1 MARNMDLVAV
11 ANMIADA
18 SGHGDDDDDDKRK
31 MLLFLLECLSQLRI
45 IFQEMIVLL
54 MFTGTWDFLKTNI
67 VVWTSSILSVVTST
81 A

>member
-1 MARNMDLVAV
+1 M

-18 SGHGDDDDDDKRK
+18 SGHDDDDDKRK
-31 MLLFLLECLSQLRI
+31 MLLLECLSQLRI

-54 MFTGTWDFLKTNI
+54 MFTGTWDFIKTNI
-67 VVWTSSILSVVTST
+67 VVWTPSILSVVTST

>member
-1 MARNMDLVAV
+1 MDLVAV

-45 IFQEMIVLL
+45 IFQVLL

>member
-18 SGHGDDDDDDKRK
+18 SGHDDDDDKRK
-31 MLLFLLECLSQLRI
+31 MLLLECLSQLRI

-54 MFTGTWDFLKTNI
+54 MFTDTWDFIKTNI

>member
-1 MARNMDLVAV
+1 M

-18 SGHGDDDDDDKRK
+18 SGHDDDDDKRK
-31 MLLFLLECLSQLRI
+31 MLLLECLSQLRI

-54 MFTGTWDFLKTNI
+54 MFTGTWDFIKTNI

>member
-1 MARNMDLVAV
+1 M

-18 SGHGDDDDDDKRK
+18 SGHDDDDDKRK
-31 MLLFLLECLSQLRI
+31 MLLLECLSQLRI

-54 MFTGTWDFLKTNI
+54 MFTDTWDFIKTNI

>member
-1 MARNMDLVAV
+1 M

-18 SGHGDDDDDDKRK
+18 SGHDDDDDDDDDDKRK
-31 MLLFLLECLSQLRI
+31 MLLLLLECLSQRRI

>member
-1 MARNMDLVAV
+1 MDLVAV

-18 SGHGDDDDDDKRK
+18 SGHDDDDDKRK
-31 MLLFLLECLSQLRI
+31 MLLLECLSQLRI

-54 MFTGTWDFLKTNI
+54 MFTGTWDFIKTNI